1 MADPFEPFADDAA
14 ALTIGGMTIE
24 NGTDRIS
31 LSGSLDIARD
41 RQGLDHAKALRA
53 ALDGVIAALEAEKA
67 LPAKSSS
74 AGAGEDHQGA
84 QPVRLMRSPAA
95 CSRLPPCESPPNPI

>member
-1 MADPFEPFADDAA
+1 MAEPFNAFADDAA
-14 ALTIGGMTIE
+14 TLAVGGMSIE

-53 ALDGVIAALEAEKA
+53 ALDGVIAALESEVSLPTRAAEPK
-67 LPAKSSS
+67 PAPLTRK
-74 AGAGEDHQGA
+74 
-84 QPVRLMRSPAA
+84 
-95 CSRLPPCESPPNPI
+95 PNPFA

>member
-1 MADPFEPFADDAA
+1 MADPFEAFANDAA
-14 ALTIGGMTIE
+14 TLTIGGMTIE

-53 ALDGVIAALEAEKA
+53 ALDGVVAALEAETA
-67 LPAKSSS
+67 LPAK
-74 AGAGEDHQGA
+74 AA
-84 QPVRLMRSPAA
+84 PPARTKA
-95 CSRLPPCESPPNPI
+95 TKAPNPFA

>member
-1 MADPFEPFADDAA
+1 MAEPFNAFADDVATLA
-14 ALTIGGMTIE
+14 VGGMSIE

-53 ALDGVIAALEAEKA
+53 ALDGVIAALESEVILPTRAAEPK
-67 LPAKSSS
+67 PAPLTRK
-74 AGAGEDHQGA
+74 
-84 QPVRLMRSPAA
+84 
-95 CSRLPPCESPPNPI
+95 PNPFV